1 MVTKDVFCF
10 VLGLCYRGHME
21 STLRLPTLAAVM
33 LVSPAFAQTD
43 MTCNKTDSYTTVCEF
58 SDGRAN
64 VSTSMGDY
72 YSSRW
77 YTPAQWKAQKA
88 KDARATAAKAKEHE
102 AWQRQNDNGEKE
114 AKSWKTQ
121 EGCEN
126 DGFIWVDFG
135 ANKGCHYSDA
145 AKRIHKE
152 KQQAAKKQQGA
163 K

>member
-1 MVTKDVFCF
+1 MK
-10 VLGLCYRGHME
+10 R
-21 STLRLPTLAAVM
+21 TLRPLTLAAAM

-43 MTCNKTDSYTTVCEF
+43 MHCYKYDEYTQVCEF
-58 SDGRAN
+58 SNGR
-64 VSTSMGDY
+64 VHVQTTIGDE
-72 YSSRW
+72 SWSDW
-77 YTPAQWKAQKA
+77 YTAAQWKAKKA
-88 KDARATAAKAKEHE
+88 KDARAAARAAAAKAKEHE

-114 AKSWKTQ
+114 AQSWKTQ
-121 EGCEN
+121 EGCED